1 MVYNVLQV
9 NRFVEVNFNCL
20 ETTVNLETWVLV
32 LEFIGI
38 GGKFVNPELFTRLAQ
53 QARIEEMASGIS
65 TTGVYRCVFDSLIY
79 GSSLHL
85 QHRLFFNFPGSQFHP
100 IFVPKRHVN
109 GIFCQLPLPCLRCC
123 K

>member
-1 MVYNVLQV
+1 MSKKEAKCTSSHPNNEGNFMLVCIVLQV

-65 TTGVYRCVFDSLIY
+65 TIGVHHFHMCVC
-79 GSSLHL
+79 
-85 QHRLFFNFPGSQFHP
+85 
-100 IFVPKRHVN
+100 VCV
-109 GIFCQLPLPCLRCC
+109 
-123 K
+123 

>member
-1 MVYNVLQV
+1 MRHCLWLLQV

-38 GGKFVNPELFTRLAQ
+38 GGKFLNPELFTRLAQ
-53 QARIEEMASGIS
+53 QARIEEMASGTNTS
-65 TTGVYRCVFDSLIY
+65 GIY
-79 GSSLHL
+79 HFL
-85 QHRLFFNFPGSQFHP
+85 
-100 IFVPKRHVN
+100 
-109 GIFCQLPLPCLRCC
+109 CLC

>member
-1 MVYNVLQV
+1 MVQI

-53 QARIEEMASGIS
+53 QARIEEMASGI
-65 TTGVYRCVFDSLIY
+65 TTGMYCTDNRHCKLI
-79 GSSLHL
+79 SAVCMLI
-85 QHRLFFNFPGSQFHP
+85 N
-100 IFVPKRHVN
+100 
-109 GIFCQLPLPCLRCC
+109 
-123 K
+123 

>member
-1 MVYNVLQV
+1 MHIYKTLKSSFYLLLQV

-53 QARIEEMASGIS
+53 QARIEELASGIN
-65 TTGVYRCVFDSLIY
+65 TAGMHYFCINVDSLVCSFTLCY
-79 GSSLHL
+79 TALATSSYY
-85 QHRLFFNFPGSQFHP
+85 
-100 IFVPKRHVN
+100 
-109 GIFCQLPLPCLRCC
+109 
-123 K
+123 

>member
-1 MVYNVLQV
+1 LLLQV

-53 QARIEEMASGIS
+53 QSRIEEMASGVN
-65 TTGVYRCVFDSLIY
+65 TTGINYC
-79 GSSLHL
+79 
-85 QHRLFFNFPGSQFHP
+85 
-100 IFVPKRHVN
+100 
-109 GIFCQLPLPCLRCC
+109 FCL
-123 K
+123 

>member
-1 MVYNVLQV
+1 MRHCLWLLQV

-53 QARIEEMASGIS
+53 QARIEEMASGTNTSGIYI
-65 TTGVYRCVFDSLIY
+65 TFYVYVNSLKCTSFFIEFLTQVIGQHYDSY
-79 GSSLHL
+79 
-85 QHRLFFNFPGSQFHP
+85 Q
-100 IFVPKRHVN
+100 
-109 GIFCQLPLPCLRCC
+109 QLLL
-123 K
+123 

>member
-1 MVYNVLQV
+1 MSCHRYVNVVSVTISFYLLLQV

-53 QARIEEMASGIS
+53 QARIEELASGIN
-65 TTGVYRCVFDSLIY
+65 TVGMHQFCICV
-79 GSSLHL
+79 
-85 QHRLFFNFPGSQFHP
+85 
-100 IFVPKRHVN
+100 V
-109 GIFCQLPLPCLRCC
+109 
-123 K
+123 